1 MDGCVVDGW
10 CVVVFVGGRIE
21 PGRINGG
28 DGDFGGHLFDEF
40 GFARGAVDAFGAGLE
55 AVGDGDRVNHCF
67 SYCCRQVCVDGGDLK
82 RVDKATGLLWKE
94 VQVKLERGL
103 AADWPKKAFQRF
115 TRQFGG
121 ILSLPIYV
129 GIRSG
134 EEME

>member
-1 MDGCVVDGW
+1 
-10 CVVVFVGGRIE
+10 
-21 PGRINGG
+21 
-28 DGDFGGHLFDEF
+28 
-40 GFARGAVDAFGAGLE
+40 
-55 AVGDGDRVNHCF
+55 
-67 SYCCRQVCVDGGDLK
+67 
-82 RVDKATGLLWKE
+82 LLWKE